1 MATERDLVDLFE
13 RLAPEAD
20 ALRAR
25 HRAQRPDGILGCSFG
40 CLPAILLGAALA
52 LKWDDWYGHPRFWPY
67 LGGALAAVAV
77 GWAIGLP
84 ALKRYMAASADTDR
98 AIEDAL
104 VRPLVELLVP
114 GGVLS
119 HPLQL
124 PEDEWRRTMLFPV
137 TSGAVK
143 RINRVV
149 GRVAGRDAVLDEV
162 YIDSMAT
169 SGGGWT
175 FYGWIVRFELP
186 ARVAGHLRVRLPAAT
201 SNGRPP
207 GRGFETFDP
216 ETARLGEPYTID
228 AAPPDFG
235 APAPDVDGSGIAPV
249 VLLTD
254 ALFER
259 LRASGTVQVAA
270 TGRELW
276 VVARRGP
283 SEAFT
288 SSSMT
293 GYELESWRR
302 AAATLGEVAA
312 VAEAVFRAVGR
323 A

>member
-1 MATERDLVDLFE
+1 MASDSEIAALFE
-13 RLAPEAD
+13 RLAPA
-20 ALRAR
+20 AATLRAR
-25 HRAQRPDGILGCSFG
+25 HRSMRPDGVVGCSLG

-52 LKWDDWYGHPRFWPY
+52 FKWDDWYGHPRFWPY
-67 LGGALAAVAV
+67 LGGALAAVSV
-77 GWAIGLP
+77 GLAIGLP

-98 AIEDAL
+98 ATEDAL

-124 PEDEWRRTMLFPV
+124 PEDEWRRTLLFPV

-162 YIDSMAT
+162 FIDSMPT
-169 SGGGWT
+169 SGGGWS

-207 GRGFETFDP
+207 VRGFEELAP
-216 ETARLGEPYTID
+216 ETARLGEPYAVD
-228 AAPPDFG
+228 AAPPDVG
-235 APAPDVDGSGIAPV
+235 SSASNVDPSGIAPAA
-249 VLLTD
+249 LLTD

-259 LRASGTVQVAA
+259 LRANRTVQVAA
-270 TGRELW
+270 AGRDLW
-276 VVARRGP
+276 VVARRTPG
-283 SEAFT
+283 EAFT
-288 SSSMT
+288 SSSMI
-293 GYELESWRR
+293 GYDLDSWRR
-302 AAATLGEVAA
+302 AAASVAEVAGVADAILTA
-312 VAEAVFRAVGR
+312 VR
-323 A
+323 

>member
-1 MATERDLVDLFE
+1 VALDRELVDLFQ
-13 RLAPEAD
+13 RLAPAAD

-25 HRAQRPDGILGCSFG
+25 QRAQRPDGILGCSLG
-40 CLPAILLGAALA
+40 CLPAILLGALLA
-52 LKWDDWYGHPRFWPY
+52 LKWDDWYGHPRFWPS
-67 LGGALAAVAV
+67 LGGALAAVA
-77 GWAIGLP
+77 GGLAIGLP

-98 AIEDAL
+98 ATEDAL

-124 PEDEWRRTMLFPV
+124 PEDEWRRSLLFPA

-149 GRVAGRDAVLDEV
+149 GSVAGRDGVLDEV
-162 YIDSMAT
+162 YIDSMPT

-207 GRGFETFDP
+207 GGGFEALDP
-216 ETARLGEPYTID
+216 ETARLGEPYAID

-235 APAPDVDGSGIAPV
+235 APAPNVDGSGIAPAA
-249 VLLTD
+249 LLTD
-254 ALFER
+254 ALFDR
-259 LRASGTVQVAA
+259 LRATGTVQVAA
-270 TGRELW
+270 AGRDLW

-283 SEAFT
+283 GEAFT
-288 SSSMT
+288 SSSMI
-293 GYELESWRR
+293 GYDLESWRR
-302 AAATLGEVAA
+302 AAATLDEVAR
-312 VAEAVFRAVGR
+312 VADEVFRAIGR

>member
-1 MATERDLVDLFE
+1 MATDHELVDLFE
-13 RLAPEAD
+13 RLAPAAD

-40 CLPAILLGAALA
+40 CVPAILLGAALA
-52 LKWDDWYGHPRFWPY
+52 LKWDDWCGHPRFWPY

-77 GWAIGLP
+77 GGAIGLP
-84 ALKRYMAASADTDR
+84 ALKRYMAATAETDR

-104 VRPLVELLVP
+104 VRPLVERLVP

-124 PEDEWRRTMLFPV
+124 PEEEWRRTMLFPV
-137 TSGAVK
+137 TSGTVK

-162 YIDSMAT
+162 FIDSMPT

-201 SNGRPP
+201 SVGRPSS
-207 GRGFETFDP
+207 RGFETLEP
-216 ETARLGEPYTID
+216 ETARLGEPYTVD
-228 AAPPDFG
+228 AAAAEADR
-235 APAPDVDGSGIAPV
+235 SGIAPAALV
-249 VLLTD
+249 TD
-254 ALFER
+254 ALFDR
-259 LRASGTVQVAA
+259 LRASRTVQVAA
-270 TGRELW
+270 AGRDLW

-283 SEAFT
+283 GEAFT
-288 SSSMT
+288 SSSMV
-293 GYELESWRR
+293 GYDLESWRR
-302 AAATLGEVAA
+302 AAATVDEVAA
-312 VAEAVFRAVGR
+312 VAEEVFGAVGR